1 MKEVRKSNMQ
11 VIEDRL
17 HKLAEERGLRLEQ
30 AEWGD
35 TRYFFWEEGAK
46 FHTAQLSVEFEYSR
60 YYRGDKEDPK
70 VSTFVVSGKSLEAK
84 ENRATAANAPWECR
98 YMKSKDLDKVMAVL
112 DKIVRKDN
120 PAERVER
127 AAFEAK
133 ARWNCNH
140 EWNRRL
146 PSHSNVEMAVSCAA
160 IDGELPFFLSHGDDV
175 KREIANLLKERDRY
189 VGEWMALEII
199 DISRKAEL
207 ASLGV
212 ES

>member
-1 MKEVRKSNMQ
+1 MNDLRRSNLKDLA
-11 VIEDRL
+11 DRL
-17 HKLAEERGLRLEQ
+17 QILADERGLKMSIREFDDWCFLF
-30 AEWGD
+30 
-35 TRYFFWEEGAK
+35 TEEGSK
-46 FHTAQLSVEFEYSR
+46 FHTAQLSVDWEWSR
-60 YYRGDKEDPK
+60 YGSNTDDPR
-70 VSTFVVSGKSLEAK
+70 VATFVVSGKHVPQK
-84 ENRATAANAPWECR
+84 ENRATGASAPWSHR
-98 YMKSKDLDKVMAVL
+98 YSKTKDLGKVMAML
-112 DKIVRKDN
+112 GAIVRKDD

-133 ARWNCNH
+133 ARWHCDN
-140 EWNRRL
+140 EWNRRR
-146 PSHSNVEMAVSCAA
+146 PGHSNVEMAVSCAA

>member
-1 MKEVRKSNMQ
+1 MTDLRRSNLTNLH
-11 VIEDRL
+11 DRL
-17 HKLAEERGLRLEQ
+17 QQLADDRGLKLTAKEYDD
-30 AEWGD
+30 WC
-35 TRYFFWEEGAK
+35 FFFTEEGAK
-46 FHTAQLSVEFEYSR
+46 FHTAQLSIDWEWNR
-60 YYRGDKEDPK
+60 YGSNTNDPR
-70 VSTFVVSGKSLEAK
+70 VANFVMSGKFLPHK
-84 ENRATAANAPWECR
+84 ENRATAASSPWNHR
-98 YMKSKDLDKVMAVL
+98 YAKTKYLDKAMAVL
-112 DKIVRKDN
+112 DSIVRKDN
-120 PAERVER
+120 PTERVER

-133 ARWNCNH
+133 ARWQCDH
-140 EWNRRL
+140 EWNRRR